1 MIIYITIEINKM
13 SLSCCNNAVKLI
25 SRTQEGNNSRIKKE
39 SQKTQTWLGN
49 YLS

>member
-25 SRTQEGNNSRIKKE
+25 SRTQEGNLIPGLRRKAKKR
-39 SQKTQTWLGN
+39 KLGWVTI
-49 YLS
+49 